1 MEDLKELTHS
11 EMYEI
16 SGGENIAYDIGYA
29 LGYYLRQFIIISS
42 VKRIFS

>member
-1 MEDLKELTHS
+1 MENLKELTTT
-11 EMYEI
+11 EIFEI

-42 VKRIFS
+42 VKRVFS